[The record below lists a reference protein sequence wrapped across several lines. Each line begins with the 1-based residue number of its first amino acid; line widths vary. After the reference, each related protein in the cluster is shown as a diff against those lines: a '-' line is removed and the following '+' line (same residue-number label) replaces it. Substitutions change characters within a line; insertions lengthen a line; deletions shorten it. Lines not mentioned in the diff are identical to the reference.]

1 MVVGALGWPTPKEV
15 SEMYDW
21 FLAILLVIVFAHS
34 RFNTP
39 TTTRYSTTM
48 GQFYFA
54 ELLYLAAN
62 LLLLVFI
69 SGVIAT
75 SPEVLK
81 AISGNEERPFVAW
94 IHGLSTPLA
103 AALVMTSLLPH
114 FPVISRIDEFLLTGF
129 RKLGHIPVEVRR
141 LAASLREAE
150 LEISPIAAEEC
161 TRYLDGRLES
171 PQALRAFL
179 KLNEP
184 GQPEYTFNRVLYLAL
199 RLQRWETDRTFA
211 AALTQNY
218 FRQGFDRIFQELDG
232 IIKQASSF
240 ASIFP
245 QPLSGST
252 PIARS
257 YGELRKTLLADCDS
271 LHQQICDFLAQ
282 GIMQCARTRGE
293 RQAAMHDIG
302 FIVSDVA
309 PAIMTATK
317 FVSSAAMIFIVFV
330 AGFSIIGAA
339 LREYDLPMHVMFGIA
354 LLVSCVY
361 GSATFCA
368 ILPKGLW
375 DFANIDRL
383 EMRPTI
389 GYIASGLLAIA
400 AAAAIS
406 FIVKSLLYFDFRQAL
421 YDTLFLSPWFGM
433 SFVTAVMLA
442 FLIDDFARNPASA
455 PKGLRYWEALAGATA
470 QATAAYYVVKALLE
484 LRAVTQP
491 PADIALPPEPPPL
504 PFVCSISF
512 VIGALLGY
520 QIPHWYRNRTGR
532 NNTTPP
538 PRMARDRS
546 A

>member
-1 MVVGALGWPTPKEV
+1 
-15 SEMYDW
+15 MYDW
-21 FLAILLVIVFAHS
+21 CLAILLVVVFAHS

-39 TTTRYSTTM
+39 PTTRCSTTM

-69 SGVIAT
+69 SGIIAT

-141 LAASLREAE
+141 LAAALRDAK
-150 LEISPIAAEEC
+150 LEIAATAAEEC

-184 GQPEYTFNRVLYLAL
+184 RQPEYIFNRVLYLAL
-199 RLQRWETDRTFA
+199 RLQRWEGDRRFS
-211 AALTQNY
+211 AALTQKY
-218 FRQGFDRIFQELDG
+218 FRRGFDRIFQELDG

-245 QPLSGST
+245 QPESGST

-257 YGELRKTLLADCDS
+257 YGELRKTLLADCDG
-271 LHQQICDFLAQ
+271 LHHEICDFLAQ
-282 GIMQCARTRGE
+282 GIMQCARTRRE

-302 FIVSDVA
+302 FLVSDVT

-317 FVSSAAMIFIVFV
+317 FVSSAAMIFIIFV

-339 LREYDLPMHVMFGIA
+339 LREYNLPVHVLFGIA

-361 GSATFCA
+361 GSATCCA

-383 EMRPTI
+383 NMRPTI
-389 GYIASGLLAIA
+389 GYIVSGLLAIA
-400 AAAAIS
+400 AAAVIS
-406 FIVKSLLYFDFRQAL
+406 FILKSMLYFNFRQAL
-421 YDTLFLSPWFGM
+421 YDTLFSSPWFGM

-442 FLIDDFARNPASA
+442 FLIDDFASNPASA
-455 PKGLRYWEALAGATA
+455 PKGLRYWEALAGGVA
-470 QATAAYYVVKALLE
+470 QAIAAYYVVKGLLE
-484 LRAVTQP
+484 LRTLAP
-491 PADIALPPEPPPL
+491 LPADIELPPGPPPL
-504 PFVCSISF
+504 PFVCSMSF

-520 QIPHWYRNRTGR
+520 QIPHWYRNRSGR
-532 NNTTPP
+532 SHTTPP
-538 PRMARDRS
+538 PRMARDNAAVGS

>member
-1 MVVGALGWPTPKEV
+1 
-15 SEMYDW
+15 MYDW
-21 FLAILLVIVFAHS
+21 CLAILLVILFAHS

-39 TTTRYSTTM
+39 TSTRYSTTM

-54 ELLYLAAN
+54 EFLYLAAN

-69 SGVIAT
+69 SGIVAT

-81 AISGNEERPFVAW
+81 AISGSAETPFVAW
-94 IHGLSTPLA
+94 IQGLSTPLA

-129 RKLGHIPVEVRR
+129 RKFGHIPVEVHR
-141 LAASLREAE
+141 LAAALRDAK
-150 LEISPIAAEEC
+150 LEIAAPAAEEC
-161 TRYLDGRLES
+161 TKYLDGRLES
-171 PQALRAFL
+171 PQALQAFL
-179 KLNEP
+179 RINEP
-184 GQPEYTFNRVLYLAL
+184 GQPEYIFNRVLYLAL
-199 RLQRWETDRTFA
+199 RLQQLESDRRFS

-218 FRQGFDRIFQELDG
+218 FRQGFDRIFEGLDSV
-232 IIKQASSF
+232 IKQASSF

-257 YGELRKTLLADCDS
+257 YGELRKTLLAGCDG
-271 LHQQICDFLAQ
+271 LHHEICDFLAQ
-282 GIMQCARTRGE
+282 GIMQCARTRRE
-293 RQAAMHDIG
+293 RHAAMHDIG

-317 FVSSAAMIFIVFV
+317 FVSSAAMIFIIFV

-339 LREYDLPMHVMFGIA
+339 LREYHLPVHLLFGVALIA
-354 LLVSCVY
+354 SCVY
-361 GSATFCA
+361 GSATCCA

-375 DFANIDRL
+375 DFANIHTL
-383 EMRPTI
+383 NMRPTI

-406 FIVKSLLYFDFRQAL
+406 FILKSLLYFNFRQAL
-421 YDTLFLSPWFGM
+421 YDTLFSSPWFGM

-455 PKGLRYWEALAGATA
+455 PKGLRYWEALAGGVA
-470 QATAAYYVVKALLE
+470 QAIAAYYVVNALLE
-484 LRAVTQP
+484 LRGLTRP
-491 PADIALPPEPPPL
+491 PADIELLPGPPPL

-520 QIPHWYRNRTGR
+520 QIPHWYR
-532 NNTTPP
+532 
-538 PRMARDRS
+538 DRS
-546 A
+546 GQNNPAPAAADGTRHCTRWVL